1 MDSRWRWV
9 CAALLLLQGCRVIDN
24 YADPQ
29 GPRFSGSHAGL
40 APAER
45 AIFKVVSF
53 NIAFGEHY
61 ERATEEIQ
69 GTPELA
75 DADALLLQEM
85 DPDGVQAMA
94 RALQYNYVYY
104 PASVHKH
111 GKDFGNAVLSPW
123 PILADAKLI
132 LPHLG
137 PHDGGIKAAVRA
149 TLDLPS
155 GLVVV
160 VSAHTETPW
169 LGPRGRLDQSRT
181 IIADVADEP
190 GPVVVGGD
198 FNTVDP
204 GSVEATVDLYA
215 NTGFGWASQDVGT
228 TVGEAPIDFALD
240 HVFVRGFGV
249 GQSGTAATDAS
260 DHRPVWVDLT
270 RESR

>member
-1 MDSRWRWV
+1 MASRWRWV

-40 APAER
+40 TPNER
-45 AIFKVVSF
+45 AVFKVVSF
-53 NIAFGEHY
+53 NIAFGEHH
-61 ERATEEIQ
+61 EQATEEIL

-85 DPDGVQAMA
+85 DPDGAQAMA
-94 RALQYNYVYY
+94 LALQVNYVYY

-111 GKDFGNAVLSPW
+111 GKGFGNAVLSPW
-123 PILADAKLI
+123 PIVADAKLI

-137 PHDGGIKAAVRA
+137 PHDGGMKAAVRA
-149 TLDLPS
+149 TLELPS
-155 GLVVV
+155 GSVVV

-181 IIADVADEP
+181 IIAGVVEARE
-190 GPVVVGGD
+190 PVVVAGD

-215 NTGFGWASQDVGT
+215 EAGFGWASADAGT
-228 TVGEAPIDFALD
+228 TAGDSPIEFALD
-240 HVFVRGFGV
+240 HVFARGFAV
-249 GQSGTAATDAS
+249 GRSGTAATEAS
-260 DHRPVWVDLT
+260 DHRPVWTELT
-270 RESR
+270 RGSR